1 MSYEHKEALMR
12 AACVGPAEAQC
23 ILDNLHEMGLTIYKK
38 KVAKNGRRAAVSQ
51 PLTPKLALEI
61 RKCFETH
68 PDATQQEIA
77 NMFNVNIGR
86 VNEALSGVWR
96 QSWIS

>member
-1 MSYEHKEALMR
+1 MSYEHTEALMS
-12 AACVGPAEAQC
+12 AANIGPADAKC
-23 ILDNLHEMGLTIYKK
+23 ILKNLHEMGLTIYKK

-61 RKCFETH
+61 RKFWMTH

-77 NMFNVNIGR
+77 NTFNVNIGR

-96 QSWIS
+96 QSWTS